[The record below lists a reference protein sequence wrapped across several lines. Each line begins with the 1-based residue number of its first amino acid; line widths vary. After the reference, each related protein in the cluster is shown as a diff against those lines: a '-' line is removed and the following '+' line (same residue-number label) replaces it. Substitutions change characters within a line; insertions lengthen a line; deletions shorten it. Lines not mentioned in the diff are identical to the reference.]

1 MLETASARS
10 NGPVSCRIR
19 LLGGANQVTQ
29 ALPKQALRPVQPR
42 HHGAERDVEGFGDL
56 VIAELAKGMQRDGVT
71 IVWRLTPDRV
81 TNGPLQ
87 LMASCDVLWI
97 GAGADEWLL
106 KPVERDHWPAPPER
120 IGHRIRRHP
129 VQPVLEG
136 VVIAVGRPRLVEPD
150 ENRPGP
156 GCGQR

>member
-56 VIAELAKGMQRDGVT
+56 VIAELAKGLQRDGVT
-71 IVWRLTPDRV
+71 IVWRQTRDRV

-87 LMASCDVLWI
+87 VMASCDVLWI
-97 GAGADEWLL
+97 AAGADEWPLA
-106 KPVERDHWPAPPER
+106 PVEGVHWPAAPEPT
-120 IGHRIRRHP
+120 G
-129 VQPVLEG
+129 
-136 VVIAVGRPRLVEPD
+136 PRLPRAPADGLATRV
-150 ENRPGP
+150 RGP
-156 GCGQR
+156 A